1 MSRGIFVGRF
11 QPFHLG
17 HVTTIK
23 FALEKVE
30 ELVIVIGSAQISHEF
45 RNPFTAGERIR
56 MIKDSLDA
64 EQGIDIKKILLIPF
78 NDVDFH
84 PLWTYQLDIMVP
96 EYQSVFS
103 NDPFTRLL
111 YKERGI
117 EVIQPGLYRR
127 NELSGTE
134 IRSRMACDREWKAL
148 VSTQTAKFVDNIKGI
163 ERIKAIF
170 MKYYES
176 SH

>member
-17 HVTTIK
+17 HIATIK

-30 ELVIVIGSAQISHEF
+30 ELVIIIGSAQISHEM
-45 RNPFTAGERIR
+45 RNPFTAGERIQ

-64 EQGIDIKKILLIPF
+64 EQGIDIKRILMIPVP
-78 NDVDFH
+78 DVSFH

-96 EYQSVFS
+96 KYQLVFS
-103 NDPFTRLL
+103 NDFFTRLL

-134 IRSRMACDREWKAL
+134 IRSRMALGRDWKEL
-148 VSTQTAKFVDNIKGI
+148 VTPQTAKFVDDIHGI

-170 MKYYES
+170 MKHSES

>member
-17 HVTTIK
+17 HIATIK

-30 ELVIVIGSAQISHEF
+30 ELVIVIGSAQISHEM
-45 RNPFTAGERIR
+45 RNPFTAGERIQ
-56 MIKDSLDA
+56 MIKGSLDA
-64 EQGIDIKKILLIPF
+64 ELGIDIKRILMIPVP
-78 NDVDFH
+78 DVTSH

-96 EYQSVFS
+96 KYQLVFS
-103 NDPFTRLL
+103 NDFFTGIL

-117 EVIQPGLYRR
+117 EVIQPSLYRR
-127 NELSGTE
+127 DELSGTE
-134 IRSRMACDREWKAL
+134 IRSRMARGRDWKQF
-148 VSTQTAKFVDNIKGI
+148 VTPQTAKFVDDIQGI

-170 MKYYES
+170 MKCSEL